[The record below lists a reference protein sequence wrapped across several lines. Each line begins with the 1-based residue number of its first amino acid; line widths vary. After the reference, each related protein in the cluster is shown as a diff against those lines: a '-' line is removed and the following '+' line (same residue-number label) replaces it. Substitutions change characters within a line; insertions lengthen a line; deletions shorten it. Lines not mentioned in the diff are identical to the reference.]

1 MTWCQTIFFAKKLN
15 ILEITQIL
23 RFLLPVLKVQYLMR
37 DQTVYFF
44 IFVQKFNNSDCA
56 TLVVVVVVL
65 LILMNVN
72 KYAHIWSLK
81 CNIKIKYLIKWI

>member
-1 MTWCQTIFFAKKLN
+1 MSNNFFAKKLN

-44 IFVQKFNNSDCA
+44 IFVQKFNNIDCA

-65 LILMNVN
+65 LILVNVN
-72 KYAHIWSLK
+72 KYAHI
-81 CNIKIKYLIKWI
+81 